1 MTATNPRE
9 TPYKGLVPYAESD
22 YRLFFG
28 RDSERD
34 VITANIMGSRLTIV
48 YGPSGVGKSSLL
60 RAGVVHGIREMAR
73 AEIADIHEMAHEEI
87 DDLHETEHE
96 EVAANGAPSFVVAF
110 FNQWRDE
117 PLTGLRNEIRSSVQ
131 NATGKK
137 LSIPTDISFA
147 EELKE
152 LSKFVSGKLLIILD
166 QFEEYFLYPQK
177 DGEGSFAYDFPLALS
192 RPDVRANFIVSLRED
207 WYTKLDRFKTSIPH
221 LFDNNLR
228 VDWLNRE
235 GARQAIEEPVRIY
248 NEELKNGSPE
258 VKINPGFAAE
268 VLNQLEALAE
278 RNVVGEAVS
287 GDAKV
292 SKGKGSIQTP
302 YLQLVMNQL
311 WSEAISQ
318 AIPELDASMLK
329 APVSG
334 ERGKTRSEEII
345 QSHLDSMMK
354 SLSREQ
360 QDVAAR
366 AFYHLVTP
374 GGTKIA
380 QQIGDLVDYTELP
393 ESTLNPVLQALSRKE
408 MSILTQLMPPPN
420 KPSNQVRYELF
431 HDVLAPAI
439 LNWRT
444 RFNAERSEEK
454 ARVAAQLRLEQQRIE
469 AAELAAEKEKEL
481 KAAQQQAEIQ
491 RQRAEDQKAR
501 VEAESRARM
510 AEQERAEAEKTRA
523 EEHLRTSTRLGRL
536 SLGLAFVVVFAF
548 AASVFAGV
556 MWRRSKESEDRALAG
571 QSKAEE
577 SAKLATLNEDK
588 AKLKEAEAMKF
599 AKESQRLRA
608 EGIASEVKAQK
619 MTVLAA
625 RNLEAANRARKAAA
639 AAENRA
645 RIDRA
650 TAQHASEQAEEMQQ
664 FASVFRLE
672 SLKAR
677 QDAYENRQQAQ
688 QARDLNVLYQ
698 DALVK
703 YRSKDYQGTIDTLT
717 SALPKITTGSIDQA
731 NALTLIGY
739 SYSDLD
745 KPSEAVDAF
754 SKALQIFQANKD
766 VSAEANA
773 LKNLGESYSS
783 IKDAKPKAIENYQ
796 LAIAAYEKA
805 GKPEQAAS
813 ALVALGDT
821 YIEKDFYDT
830 APGDTENA
838 ENAYRKAVTIY
849 ASQNDTENAAQTL
862 IKVAKLFER
871 FEEPAKLE
879 KAYVAYGQAATTYE
893 KAKEDR
899 KAASTLD
906 KLAELQRKHD
916 KLDLAEQNYEKGVNV
931 LEQGG
936 HLSRAASMLRSIG
949 AMHGCKECDNERKRK
964 AANAYRRAVGLYE
977 RIDPLSTAD
986 RRYLNSSLS
995 ALVRIY
1001 TALGDKALADV
1012 YAQRLNA
1019 SRTDSK

>member
-1 MTATNPRE
+1 MAATNPRE

-34 VITANIMGSRLTIV
+34 IITANIMGSRLTLV
-48 YGPSGVGKSSLL
+48 YGPSGVGKSSVL

-73 AEIADIHEMAHEEI
+73 EELAEEG
-87 DDLHETEHE
+87 TP
-96 EVAANGAPSFVVAF
+96 NFVVAF
-110 FNQWRDE
+110 FNQWRDD

-131 NATGKK
+131 NAIGKAV
-137 LSIPTDISFA
+137 SIPSNLSFA

-152 LSKFVSGKLLIILD
+152 LAESVSGKLLIILD

-177 DGEGSFAYDFPLALS
+177 DGEGSFAYEFPLAIS

-258 VKINPGFAAE
+258 VKIKPGFSAE

-278 RNVVGEAVS
+278 RNVVGDTVT

-302 YLQLVMNQL
+302 YLQLVMSQL
-311 WSEAISQ
+311 WSEAIKQ
-318 AIPELDASMLK
+318 EVPELNPSMLK
-329 APVSG
+329 APVG
-334 ERGKTRSEEII
+334 AGGRTRSEEII

-354 SLSREQ
+354 TLSKEE

-380 QQIGDLVDYTELP
+380 QQIGDLVDYTGLP
-393 ESTLNPVLQALSRKE
+393 ESTLSPVLKTLSAKE

-431 HDVLAPAI
+431 HDVLASAI

-444 RFNAERSEEK
+444 RFNAEQREAK
-454 ARVAAQLRLEQQRIE
+454 ARAAAQLRLEQQRIE

-481 KAAQQQAEIQ
+481 KAANERTEME
-491 RQRAEDQKAR
+491 RQRAEAQKAR
-501 VEAESRARM
+501 VEAESRARL

-523 EEHLRTSTRLGRL
+523 EEHLKTSKRLGRL
-536 SLGLAFVVVFAF
+536 SLGLAFVVLFAF

-556 MWRRSKESEDRALAG
+556 MWRRAKQSEDQALAG
-571 QSKAEE
+571 QQKAEE
-577 SAKLATLNEDK
+577 NAALAKLNEDR
-588 AKLKEAEAMKF
+588 AKLKEEEALTYAE
-599 AKESQRLRA
+599 ESKRLRDA
-608 EGIASEVKAQK
+608 GIALEAKAQE
-619 MTVLAA
+619 MTVLAD
-625 RNLEAANRARKAAA
+625 RNLQAANRARKAAA
-639 AAENRA
+639 AAEQRA
-645 RIDRA
+645 HIDRA
-650 TAQHASEQAEEMQQ
+650 KAQASSENAEEMRQIA
-664 FASVFRLE
+664 ASFRLD
-672 SLKAR
+672 SLKA
-677 QDAYENRQQAQ
+677 RQQAQ
-688 QARDLNVLYQ
+688 QARDLSLLYQ

-703 YRSKDYQGTIDTLT
+703 YRSKDYQGTIDILT
-717 SALPKITTGSIDQA
+717 TALPKITTGSLDQA
-731 NALTLIGY
+731 NALILIGD
-739 SYSDLD
+739 SYSDLNKSTD
-745 KPSEAVDAF
+745 AVGSY
-754 SKALQIFQANKD
+754 SKALEIFRANKD
-766 VSAEANA
+766 VSGEANA

-783 IKDAKPKAIENYQ
+783 MKEANKPQAIENYQ

-813 ALVALGDT
+813 TLVALGDT
-821 YIEKDFYDT
+821 YTGKDSYDT
-830 APGDTENA
+830 ASEHDTEHA
-838 ENAYRKAVTIY
+838 ENAYRRAVTIY
-849 ASQNDTENAAQTL
+849 ASTNDPGSAATTL
-862 IKVAKLFER
+862 EKVAKLFARSEDPTKR
-871 FEEPAKLE
+871 D
-879 KAYVAYGQAATTYE
+879 KAYAAYNEAAATYE
-893 KAKEDR
+893 KSKEDR

-906 KLAELQRKHD
+906 KLAQLQRDHN
-916 KLDLAEQNYEKGVNV
+916 KLDLAEQTYEKGANV
-931 LEQGG
+931 LQEGG

-949 AMHGCKECDNERKRK
+949 GMHGCKDCDNERKRK
-964 AANAYRRAVGLYE
+964 AANAYRRAVAFYE
-977 RIDPLSTAD
+977 RIDPLSVAD
-986 RRYLNSSLS
+986 RRYLVATLS
-995 ALVRIY
+995 ALVRIHN
-1001 TALGDKALADV
+1001 ALGEKNLADE
-1012 YAQRLNA
+1012 YQKKLDAL
-1019 SRTDSK
+1019 K